1 MPTRSISTA
10 TTSRSSTRSF
20 TSSTKTANSTA
31 PTGNPTSS
39 SQPRESGPAAT
50 TSETP
55 PLANTAPDQNP
66 PPATSTTDKLI
77 AGIGVPL
84 GCILLVLIAFYLLHR
99 RRKHKSQQQHNRLQH
114 EEKLQNWYTP
124 VIRREP
130 HELDTRL
137 IMRPYNKPELSED
150 ARRHVVEV
158 SADDRQGVR
167 SMRAS
172 VFQEP
177 GGGRKSSSTILE
189 WIRNQPRTWI

>member
-1 MPTRSISTA
+1 MSTRSIFTP
-10 TTSRSSTRSF
+10 TTSRTATRSF
-20 TSSTKTANSTA
+20 TSSTKSANSTA
-31 PTGNPTSS
+31 PTRNSTSA
-39 SQPRESGPAAT
+39 SQPPESAPAAT

-55 PLANTAPDQNP
+55 PLANTAPDKSP
-66 PPATSTTDKLI
+66 PPAATSPTDKLI

-84 GCILLVLIAFYLLHR
+84 GCILLVLTAFYLLHR
-99 RRKHKSQQQHNRLQH
+99 RKKHKSQHRNRLQH
-114 EEKLQNWYTP
+114 EQKLRTWYTP

-137 IMRPYNKPELSED
+137 IMRPYSKPELSED

-172 VFQEP
+172 VVQEP
-177 GGGRKSSSTILE
+177 GGARKSSSTILE

>member
-1 MPTRSISTA
+1 MPTQSIYTA
-10 TTSRSSTRSF
+10 TTSRTSTRSF
-20 TSSTKTANSTA
+20 TSSTKSANSTA
-31 PTGNPTSS
+31 PTGNSTSAS
-39 SQPRESGPAAT
+39 PPRESRPAT

-55 PLANTAPDQNP
+55 PLANTAPDKNP
-66 PPATSTTDKLI
+66 PPAATSPTDKLI

-84 GCILLVLIAFYLLHR
+84 GCILLVFTAFYLLHR
-99 RRKHKSQQQHNRLQH
+99 RRKHKSQQQHHRLQH
-114 EEKLQNWYTP
+114 EEKLRNWYTP

-158 SADDRQGVR
+158 LADDRQGVR

-172 VFQEP
+172 VVQEP
-177 GGGRKSSSTILE
+177 GGARKSSSTILE

>member
-1 MPTRSISTA
+1 MPTQSILTA

-20 TSSTKTANSTA
+20 TSSTEPANSTA
-31 PTGNPTSS
+31 PTRNFPSA
-39 SQPRESGPAAT
+39 SQPRDSGPAT

-55 PLANTAPDQNP
+55 PLANTAPDKNP
-66 PPATSTTDKLI
+66 PPGPSTTDKLI

-84 GCILLVLIAFYLLHR
+84 GCILLVLTSFYLLHR
-99 RRKHKSQQQHNRLQH
+99 RKKHKSQQHHNRLQH
-114 EEKLQNWYTP
+114 EEKLRNWYTP

-137 IMRPYNKPELSED
+137 IMRPYSKPELSED

-172 VFQEP
+172 VVQEP
-177 GGGRKSSSTILE
+177 GGARKSSSTILE